1 MMFIEDIELC
11 RHFGQNWRSCLK
23 DPKDTKN
30 NNGLSRQTCCESLA
44 NTGTLFM
51 NNLICPHPYFLLTFW
66 SCRTPTEDLLLFL
79 LTARLQLAYGAF
91 SNMRLHPERLGLI
104 RSFRLGL
111 LEPAHSLR
119 QVLLLELI
127 PLLALF
133 ANGLAAPQVSVFVL
147 LY

>member
-1 MMFIEDIELC
+1 MYTFWFLRNFALLFERPQRLQEK
-11 RHFGQNWRSCLK
+11 QW
-23 DPKDTKN
+23 
-30 NNGLSRQTCCESLA
+30 SL
-44 NTGTLFM
+44 
-51 NNLICPHPYFLLTFW
+51 YFLLTFW
-66 SCRTPTEDLLLFL
+66 RCRTPTEDLLLFL

-127 PLLALF
+127 PLLALL